1 MAHDDRSAMSTP
13 TLEPGIT
20 LRHTRGCRHRETRC
34 SCTPTYQVQIWDAAA
49 GKRMTRTFTTIS
61 GARRWRQDAYAAL
74 RAGTL
79 SADRGQ
85 TLREAADAWLIAAH
99 AGIVRT
105 RSGDPYKPAAIR
117 GYRHTLN
124 RWVLDGLGHE
134 HLSEITL
141 PQLQRFVDRL
151 AADGLAAAT
160 ITTAVTPLRA
170 IYRRARQLGEVHA
183 NPTSGLSV
191 PAIDR
196 RQTRFAT
203 TGQIEAILG
212 QLDGAK
218 DRALWATALYAGL
231 RRGELTALHRED
243 VDLTVGVIRVERGW
257 DQEEGEIAPKSKQ
270 GRRKVPIPTVLRERF
285 EAYLPDAPERGR
297 IFIGVRDS
305 YDRGRTAAAAAE
317 VEPPTLHE
325 CRHGY
330 ASLMIAAGV
339 NVKALSTFMG
349 HANIRITL
357 DQYGHLLP
365 GAEDEAADLLD
376 AFLVRSIGSDPDLE
390 AELSERGLRP

>member
-1 MAHDDRSAMSTP
+1 MAMT
-13 TLEPGIT
+13 GIDE
-20 LRHTRGCRHRETRC
+20 RRRGDGGL
-34 SCTPTYQVQIWDAAA
+34 SYQAHVWDART
-49 GKRMTRTFTTIS
+49 GKRIRKTFTTKTAAKQWRTD
-61 GARRWRQDAYAAL
+61 ARAAL

-79 SADRGQ
+79 TADRGP
-85 TLREAADAWLIAAH
+85 TLREAAEDWLAAAR
-99 AGIVRT
+99 AGIVRN

-117 GYRHTLN
+117 GYEHTLN
-124 RWVLDGLGHE
+124 RWVLDELGHE
-134 HLSEITL
+134 RLKEITL
-141 PQLQRFVDRL
+141 PQLQRFVDKL

-160 ITTAVTPLRA
+160 ITTAITPLRT

-183 NPTSGLSV
+183 NPTAGISV

-203 TGQIEAILG
+203 TGQIEAMLG
-212 QLDGAK
+212 KLKHAK

-243 VDLTVGVIRVERGW
+243 IDLATGVIRVERGW
-257 DQEEGEIAPKSKQ
+257 DQEEGEITPKSKQ
-270 GRRKVPIPTVLRERF
+270 GRRKVPIPAVLRDRLD
-285 EAYLPDAPERGR
+285 AYLLDAPETGR

-305 YDRGRTAAAAAE
+305 YDRGRAAAQAAK

-376 AFLVRSIGSDPDLE
+376 AFLARQVGGADEDPTVARTVARPRE
-390 AELSERGLRP
+390 ACATAE